1 MAVVNNGNDGGCC
14 RFWWNIV
21 MWLPLAIACVKQFLE
36 LDNNK
41 IINSIWETKIEDMD
55 FNEDSGGNN
64 YNNNNKESN
73 ESR

>member
-1 MAVVNNGNDGGCC
+1 MAEMTEDAADSGG
-14 RFWWNIV
+14 ILV
-21 MWLPLAIACVKQFLE
+21 IMWLPGMLAIACVKQFLE